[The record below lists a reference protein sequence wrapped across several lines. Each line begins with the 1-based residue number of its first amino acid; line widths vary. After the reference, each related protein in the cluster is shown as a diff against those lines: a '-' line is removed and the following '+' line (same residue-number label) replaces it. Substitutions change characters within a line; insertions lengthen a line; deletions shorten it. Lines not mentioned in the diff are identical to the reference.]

1 MDILAAG
8 ARALGLDLTPA
19 QLDQFARYQAMLLDW
34 NTRINLTAI
43 AAPEDVQRKHFLDS
57 LTCLAVLPPGALRLI
72 DVGSGAG
79 FPGLPLLLARPELSV
94 TLLEAT
100 GKKVKFMEHVV
111 AELGLTG
118 VRIVNARAEEAG
130 RDPAERERYDW
141 AVARAVA
148 PLPELAEYLLP
159 LVRVGGCALAQKG
172 RDAAAEAEGA
182 ARALKRLGGRLA
194 EVRRVFVPDLE
205 DERALIVVEKV
216 TPTPKQYPRR
226 PGEPRKNPIG

>member
-8 ARALGLDLTPA
+8 ARALGLDLAPA
-19 QLDQFARYQAMLLDW
+19 QLDLFARYQAILLDW

-57 LTCLAVLPPGALRLI
+57 LTCLAVLPPGPLRLI

-79 FPGLPLLLARPELSV
+79 FPGLPLILARPEISV

-100 GKKVKFMEHVV
+100 GKKARFLEHVV
-111 AELGLTG
+111 AELGLAG

-159 LVRVGGCALAQKG
+159 LVRVGGSALAQKG
-172 RDAAAEAEGA
+172 RDAAAEAAGA
-182 ARALKRLGGRLA
+182 AGAFKRLGGRLA
-194 EVRRVFVPDLE
+194 EVRPVTVPGLE
-205 DERALIVVEKV
+205 DERALVVLEKMS
-216 TPTPKQYPRR
+216 PTPGKYPRR
-226 PGEPRKNPIG
+226 PGEPRKKPIG

>member
-19 QLDQFARYQAMLLDW
+19 QLDLFARYQAILLDW

-57 LTCLAVLPPGALRLI
+57 LTCLAVLPPGPLRLI

-79 FPGLPLLLARPELSV
+79 FPGLPLILARPELSV
-94 TLLEAT
+94 VLLEAT
-100 GKKVKFMEHVV
+100 GKKAKFLEHVV
-111 AELGLTG
+111 AELGLAG

-130 RDPAERERYDW
+130 QDRVERERYDW

-159 LVRVGGCALAQKG
+159 LVRVGGFALAQKG
-172 RDAAAEAEGA
+172 RDAAAEAAGA

-194 EVRRVFVPDLE
+194 EVRRVFVPGLE

-226 PGEPRKNPIG
+226 PGEPRKNPLE

>member
-8 ARALGLDLTPA
+8 ARVSGIDLVPA
-19 QLDQFARYQAMLLDW
+19 QLDRFARYQAMLLDW

-57 LTCLAVLPPGALRLI
+57 LTCLAVLPPGPLRLI

-79 FPGLPLLLARPELSV
+79 FPGLPLKLVRPELSI

-100 GKKVKFMEHVV
+100 GKKAKFLEYVV
-111 AELGLTG
+111 AELGLAG

-148 PLPELAEYLLP
+148 PMPELAEYLLP
-159 LVRVGGCALAQKG
+159 LVRTGGFALAQKG
-172 RDAAAEAEGA
+172 RDAAAEAAGA
-182 ARALKRLGGRLA
+182 ARVFERLGGRLA
-194 EVRRVFVPDLE
+194 EVRAVTVPGLE
-205 DERALIVVEKV
+205 DERALIVLEKV
-216 TPTPKQYPRR
+216 TTTPRQYPRR
-226 PGEPRKNPIG
+226 PGEPRRKPIR

>member
-8 ARALGLDLTPA
+8 ARAMDLDLTPA
-19 QLDQFARYQAMLLDW
+19 QLDQFARYQAVLLDW

-57 LTCLAVLPPGALRLI
+57 LTCLAVLPPGPVQVI

-79 FPGLPLLLARPELSV
+79 FPGLPLKLARPELVV

-100 GKKVKFMEHVV
+100 GKKAKFMERVV
-111 AELGLTG
+111 ADLGLTG
-118 VRIVNARAEEAG
+118 VRILTARAEEAG
-130 RDPAERERYDW
+130 QDPAERERYDW

-148 PLPELAEYLLP
+148 PMPELAEYLLP
-159 LVRVGGCALAQKG
+159 LVRTGGFALAQKG
-172 RDAAAEAEGA
+172 RAAAAEAAGA
-182 ARALKRLGGRLA
+182 ARAFKRLGGRLA
-194 EVRRVFVPDLE
+194 AVRPVTIPGLE
-205 DERALIVVEKV
+205 DERALIVIAKV

-226 PGEPRKNPIG
+226 PGEPRKNPLA